1 MMNGIHRNWLQ
12 QLDPVQLEP
21 FAHLVLTVPVLLIG
35 PTKRLLELA
44 STKALGANGITPM
57 LLQKMSFYPVILD
70 F

>member
-1 MMNGIHRNWLQ
+1 MNGIHRNWLQ

-44 STKALGANGITPM
+44 FMKALGANGITPM
-57 LLQKMSFYPVILD
+57 LLQNMSFYQVILD